1 MSETLT
7 EVKNLLNG
15 GEFLVKS
22 SNFQDVFT
30 PEDLNEEQ
38 LMIVD
43 TVKSFVETEITPI
56 YDRIEHQEPG
66 LTESLLAKAGE
77 LGLLGLAIPEEYGGM
92 GKDFNTNSLLVE
104 NLAKSRS
111 FSLSLGAH
119 IGIGTLPIVYFGNE
133 QQKTHYLPKLA
144 SGELKACYCLT
155 EPSSGSDALGAKTV
169 AILNEEGTHYIVNG
183 QKMWIT
189 NSGFADVFIVFCQI
203 GGDKFSCLILEKD
216 MP

>member
-111 FSLSLGAH
+111 FCLSKEH
-119 IGIGTLPIVYFGNE
+119 CP
-133 QQKTHYLPKLA
+133 PK
-144 SGELKACYCLT
+144 
-155 EPSSGSDALGAKTV
+155 
-169 AILNEEGTHYIVNG
+169 
-183 QKMWIT
+183 
-189 NSGFADVFIVFCQI
+189 
-203 GGDKFSCLILEKD
+203 
-216 MP
+216 